1 MLKEIHLVTK
11 NHKFILL
18 ILTILLVFGILVVFV
33 FDVNC
38 LFKSVFSIP
47 CPGCGLTRGF
57 RCLFKGDIIGAF
69 EYNILVIPIF
79 LFLVILVFI
88 FIFDIVKKKN
98 YLEKYL
104 LFFRKYYVV
113 LIVLVIISF
122 IVNIIR
128 GI

>member
-1 MLKEIHLVTK
+1 MT
-11 NHKFILL
+11 NNYKFILFIFL
-18 ILTILLVFGILVVFV
+18 ILLVFGVLVVFV
-33 FDVNC
+33 FDINC

-57 RCLFKGDIIGAF
+57 RELFKGNLIGAF
-69 EYNILVIPIF
+69 NYNILTIPIF
-79 LFLVILVFI
+79 LFLVGCIVLVI
-88 FIFDIVKKKN
+88 TDLIKKSN

-104 LFFRKYYVV
+104 SFFAKHYVV
-113 LIVLVIISF
+113 IILLVIISW